1 MQTKNEC
8 RRWWPVRA
16 GIVLLVLLTGQ
27 AAGAG
32 DVASAGKHPAGEDR
46 RFDVVVDRMPARDFF
61 MTLMDGSKKNIL
73 ISPDLGGS
81 ITLRLNNVNLE
92 EALKAVS
99 DNYGYG
105 YVETP
110 YGYRISSNSQ
120 SVRIFQL
127 NYLNALRS
135 GRSET
140 LVSGRS
146 VERTRGVSGA
156 GSQGTGSSAGSSAS
170 SGGHGAADTTSTQIT
185 TSSAM
190 DFWKDLQ
197 GTLSQIVGKSGFA
210 IVNPQAG
217 TVVVNTASPELM
229 RAVAEFLSQ
238 TEANLTR
245 QVTIE
250 AKILV
255 VELNDGYQQGINWS
269 AIGELAANKTLVT
282 RVGSV
287 PLSNPDQIGGVFGAA
302 FSLNDFTGV
311 LELLKTQGNVQVL
324 SSPRVT
330 AMNNQKAVIKVGSD
344 EFFVTHVSTTTT
356 TSGTAAP
363 VTTPEVTLTPFFSG
377 VALDITPQ
385 ISQEGRIILHVH
397 PSVSE
402 VRDQNKR
409 IDLGFA
415 QLQLPLAFSNIRESD
430 TMVQAEPGKVVV
442 IGGLMQSAQ
451 QQTLATTP
459 LLGRIPVIKH
469 LFQQKRSAARK
480 TELVILLR
488 PMLTESLA
496 TEQFIGLHGSRY
508 GLTPADF
515 ADSGTGTATS
525 APAPAGRP

>member
-1 MQTKNEC
+1 MHSTNEYGTKQ
-8 RRWWPVRA
+8 RLRVSAVVMAALLA
-16 GIVLLVLLTGQ
+16 GTAMAVP
-27 AAGAG
+27 AGAAAPVG
-32 DVASAGKHPAGEDR
+32 AAPAAESR
-46 RFDVVVDRMPARDFF
+46 RFDVVVDQMPARDFF

-73 ISPDLGGS
+73 ISPDVSGS
-81 ITLRLNNVNLE
+81 ITLRLNNVTIE
-92 EALKAVS
+92 EALRAVS
-99 DNYGYG
+99 DSYGYD
-105 YVETP
+105 YVEAP
-110 YGYRISSNSQ
+110 YGYQISSNSQ
-120 SVRIFQL
+120 NVRVFPF

-140 LVSGRS
+140 TVSGRS
-146 VERTRGVSGA
+146 VERTRSTSAATGNGSSTVSGN
-156 GSQGTGSSAGSSAS
+156 G
-170 SGGHGAADTTSTQIT
+170 GAAAEAASTQIAT
-185 TSSAM
+185 RSDI

-197 GTLSQIVGKSGFA
+197 ATLTQIMGKNGFA
-210 IVNPQAG
+210 IVNAQAG
-217 TVVVNTASPELM
+217 TVVVNTASPDLM
-229 RAVAEFLSQ
+229 RAVGNFLRQ

-269 AIGELAANKTLVT
+269 AIGELAANKTITT
-282 RVGSV
+282 RVGSM
-287 PLSNPDQIGGVFGAA
+287 PLGNPDQIGGVFGAA
-302 FSLNDFTGV
+302 FALNDFNGV

-324 SSPRVT
+324 SSPRIT

-356 TSGTAAP
+356 TSSNAAP

-385 ISQEGRIILHVH
+385 ISQDNRIILHVH

-402 VRDQNKR
+402 VQDQNKR

-430 TMVQAEPGKVVV
+430 TVVHAEPGRVVV
-442 IGGLMQSAQ
+442 IGGLMQSSSQ
-451 QQTLATTP
+451 KTVATTP
-459 LLGRIPVIKH
+459 LLGRIPLIKY
-469 LFQQKRSAARK
+469 LFEQKRSAVRK

-488 PMLTESLA
+488 PMLTESLS
-496 TEQFIGLHGSRY
+496 TEQFVGLHGARY

-515 ADSGTGTATS
+515 AGAGMPLPAATAPT
-525 APAPAGRP
+525 AGR